1 MPLPQALARWI
12 AVSNTGA
19 LKTLARKMQDMSA
32 NDKKAQRDERDREG
46 LLCFSEAQAYNFK

>member
-46 LLCFSEAQAYNFK
+46 LL